1 MLHGIGLDCG
11 GDCTVAKHTGKAEL
25 LADRIQVP
33 SDALG
38 GFKLSLFGKNRLLL
52 ENHRGIASY
61 GTELIEIG
69 TGSAKLAVH
78 GQNLR
83 IAAMD
88 KRDMLI
94 SGRIQA
100 LEFE

>member
-1 MLHGIGLDCG
+1 M
-11 GDCTVAKHTGKAEL
+11 AKYIGKAEL
-25 LADRIQVP
+25 LADIIQVP
-33 SDALG
+33 GDALG

-61 GTELIEIG
+61 GGELIEIG
-69 TGSAKLAVH
+69 TGSAKLAVR
-78 GQNLR
+78 GQELC

-88 KRDMLI
+88 KRDMVI
-94 SGRIQA
+94 SGSIQA

>member
-1 MLHGIGLDCG
+1 M
-11 GDCTVAKHTGKAEL
+11 AKYIGKAEL
-25 LADRIQVP
+25 LADIIQVP

-38 GFKLSLFGKNRLLL
+38 CFKLSLFGKNRLLL

-61 GTELIEIG
+61 GGELIEIG
-69 TGSAKLAVH
+69 TGSAKLAVR
-78 GQNLR
+78 GQGLC

-94 SGRIQA
+94 SGSIQA